1 MSIHKKGMI
10 VYLQISTWTARKY
23 DRKISRE
30 IEDQYHANEA
40 GRYNKIL
47 IAKQSLSN
55 IQKIVSN
62 ARNFHYENTLP
73 WFDNGGRLLPAA
85 NYFDYIARIK
95 EFKDKFEYEVNRF
108 ISMYSDYKVEA
119 RNRLNGMFRDDDY
132 PNVETLLKKY
142 ALSTQINPIPD
153 ADDFRVTLNQSE
165 VNNIKTAI
173 EEQVRKSTDQ
183 AMTDLWLRLYK
194 VVEHMV
200 ERLSKTEHKFKN
212 SLVTNITELCEL
224 LPKLNIT
231 DDINLNIALNEIK
244 IKLTEFSPTTLR
256 EDVAIRSS
264 TAKEAENILNKM
276 KHYLPVA

>member
-1 MSIHKKGMI
+1 MSIQKKGMI
-10 VYLQISTWTARKY
+10 VYMQISTWTARKH

-30 IEDQYHANEA
+30 IEDQYQANEA

-47 IAKQSLSN
+47 IAKQFLSN

-62 ARNFHYENTLP
+62 ARSFHYENTLP

-119 RNRLNGMFRDDDY
+119 RNRLNGMFKEEDY
-132 PNVETLLKKY
+132 PDVETLFKKY
-142 ALSTQINPIPD
+142 AIITQINPIPD
-153 ADDFRVTLNQSE
+153 ANDFRVTLNQNE
-165 VNNIKTAI
+165 VNNIKAAI
-173 EEQVRKSTDQ
+173 EEQIKKSTNQ
-183 AMTDLWLRLYK
+183 AMSDLWMRLFK

-200 ERLSKTEHKFKN
+200 ERLGKVDHKFKN
-212 SLVTNITELCEL
+212 SLVTNISELCEL

-231 DDINLNIALNEIK
+231 DDINLNTALNEIK
-244 IKLTEFSPTTLR
+244 TKLTEFSPTTLR
-256 EDVAIRSS
+256 EDVTIRSK
-264 TAKEAENILNKM
+264 TAKEAEIILNKM
-276 KHYLPVA
+276 KHYLPAA

>member
-47 IAKQSLSN
+47 IAKQFLAN

-62 ARNFHYENTLP
+62 ARTFHYENTLP
-73 WFDNGGRLLPAA
+73 WFDNGGRLLLAA
-85 NYFDYIARIK
+85 NYFDYISMIK
-95 EFKDKFEYEVNRF
+95 SFKDKFGYEVNRF
-108 ISMYSDYKVEA
+108 ISMYADYKDEA
-119 RNRLNGMFRDDDY
+119 KSRLNGMFNDVDY
-132 PNVETLLKKY
+132 PGEETLIKKY
-142 ALSTQINPIPD
+142 ALSTQIIPIPD
-153 ADDFRVTLNQSE
+153 ADDFRVTLNKNE
-165 VNNIKTAI
+165 VNSIKAAI

-194 VVEHMV
+194 VVNHMV

-231 DDINLNIALNEIK
+231 DDVNLNTALNEIK

-276 KHYLPVA
+276 KHYLPAA

>member
-1 MSIHKKGMI
+1 MSIHKKGMV

-47 IAKQSLSN
+47 IAKQFLSN

-62 ARNFHYENTLP
+62 ARAFHYENTLP

-95 EFKDKFEYEVNRF
+95 TFKDKFEYEVNKF
-108 ISMYSDYKVEA
+108 ISMYADYKDEA
-119 RNRLNGMFRDDDY
+119 RNRLNSMFRDDDY
-132 PNVETLLKKY
+132 PNVETLLIKY

-153 ADDFRVTLNQSE
+153 ADDFRVTLNQNE
-165 VNNIKTAI
+165 VNSIKAAI
-173 EEQVRKSTDQ
+173 EEQVKKSTDQ
-183 AMTDLWLRLYK
+183 AMTDLWLRLFK

-200 ERLSKTEHKFKN
+200 ERLGKVDHKFKN

-231 DDINLNIALNEIK
+231 DDINLTTAMNEIK
-244 IKLTEFSPTTLR
+244 TKLTEFSPTTLR
-256 EDVAIRSS
+256 EDVAIRSK
-264 TAKEAENILNKM
+264 TAKEAEIILNKM
-276 KHYLPVA
+276 KHYLPAA

>member
-47 IAKQSLSN
+47 IAKQFLAN

-62 ARNFHYENTLP
+62 ARSFHYENTLP

-95 EFKDKFEYEVNRF
+95 SYKDKFEYEVNRF
-108 ISMYSDYKVEA
+108 ISMYTDYKEEA
-119 RNRLNGMFRDDDY
+119 RNRLNGMFQENDY
-132 PNVETLLKKY
+132 PEVETLLKKY

-153 ADDFRVTLNQSE
+153 ADDFRVTLNQNE

-173 EEQVRKSTDQ
+173 KEQVKKSTDQ
-183 AMTDLWLRLYK
+183 AMTELWLRLYK
-194 VVEHMV
+194 VVGHMV

-231 DDINLNIALNEIK
+231 DDINLNTALNEIK
-244 IKLTEFSPTTLR
+244 TKLTEFSPTILR
-256 EDVAIRSS
+256 EDVAIRSK
-264 TAKEAENILNKM
+264 TAKEAEIILNKM
-276 KHYLPVA
+276 KHYLPAA

>member
-10 VYLQISTWTARKY
+10 GYLQISTWTARKY

-47 IAKQSLSN
+47 IAKQFLAN

-62 ARNFHYENTLP
+62 ARTFHYENTLP

-85 NYFDYIARIK
+85 NYFDYIAKIK
-95 EFKDKFEYEVNRF
+95 SFKDKFEYEVNRF
-108 ISMYSDYKVEA
+108 ISMYTDYKDEA
-119 RNRLNGMFRDDDY
+119 RNRLNGMFNDIDY
-132 PNVETLLKKY
+132 PEVDSLLKKY
-142 ALSTQINPIPD
+142 ALSTQINPIPN
-153 ADDFRVTLNQSE
+153 ADDFRVTLNQNE
-165 VNNIKTAI
+165 VNNIKAAI
-173 EEQVRKSTDQ
+173 EQQIRKSTDQ
-183 AMTDLWLRLYK
+183 AKTDLWLRLYK

-200 ERLSKTEHKFKN
+200 ERLSKADHKFKN

-231 DDINLNIALNEIK
+231 EDINLTTAMIEIK
-244 IKLTEFSPTTLR
+244 TKLTGFTPTTLR
-256 EDVAIRSS
+256 EDVSIRTK
-264 TAKEAENILNKM
+264 TAKEAEIILNKM
-276 KHYLPVA
+276 KHYLPAA

>member
-1 MSIHKKGMI
+1 MSIQKKGMI

-30 IEDQYHANEA
+30 IEDQYQANEA

-47 IAKQSLSN
+47 IAKQFLAK

-62 ARNFHYENTLP
+62 ARSFHYENTLP

-95 EFKDKFEYEVNRF
+95 EYKDKFEYEVNRF
-108 ISMYSDYKVEA
+108 ISMYSDYKDEA
-119 RNRLNGMFRDDDY
+119 RSRLNGMFNDVDY
-132 PNVETLLKKY
+132 PDEDTLLKKY

-153 ADDFRVTLNQSE
+153 ADDFRVTLNQNE
-165 VNNIKTAI
+165 VNNIKAAI

-194 VVEHMV
+194 VVGHMV

-231 DDINLNIALNEIK
+231 DDVNLNTALNEIK
-244 IKLTEFSPTTLR
+244 INLTEFSPTTLR
-256 EDVAIRSS
+256 EDVAIRSK
-264 TAKEAENILNKM
+264 TAKEAEIILNKM
-276 KHYLPVA
+276 KHYLPAA